1 MKSWLRSIRGAVLM
15 GLAWAVVWAPIAVLV
30 GITIIDPDNSM
41 DEMWVAVGA
50 YPGFLCGVLFY
61 AVLGLAAER
70 RRLSD
75 VSLNRAAASG
85 AMTGVLIGVL
95 PLLIG
100 TPATP
105 RPLWEWVAIVTVP
118 IALLSVV
125 SAIASVMLARAAK
138 QRALP
143 RLG

>member
-1 MKSWLRSIRGAVLM
+1 MKSGLRSIRGAVLM
-15 GLAWAVVWAPIAVLV
+15 GMAWAVVWAPIAVLV
-30 GITIIDPDNSM
+30 GVTIIDPDNSM

-70 RRLSD
+70 RRLNE

-85 AMTGVLIGVL
+85 AVTGVLVGVL

-100 TPATP
+100 TPTTP
-105 RPLWEWVAIVTVP
+105 RPLLEWFAIVTVP

-125 SAIASVMLARAAK
+125 SAVASAMLARAVK